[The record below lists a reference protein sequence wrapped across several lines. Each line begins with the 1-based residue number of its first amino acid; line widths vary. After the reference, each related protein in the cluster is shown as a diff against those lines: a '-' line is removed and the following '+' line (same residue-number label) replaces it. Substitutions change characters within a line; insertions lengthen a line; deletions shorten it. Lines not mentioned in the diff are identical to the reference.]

1 MKNKRIT
8 AKAIFLLAVATIVI
22 GCKKEKETILTTDKH
37 PDITSRIQG
46 TWIAPFKGDF
56 DTATCSIIITFTGNT
71 LSVKNTSLTPTN
83 FDYMD
88 NFVIL
93 NDTIISMGEGCCH
106 HLPYRYSLSNS
117 RLTLGNFG
125 FVKSLQSRLSS
136 SEHKFR

>member
-37 PDITSRIQG
+37 PEITSMIQG
-46 TWIAPFKGDF
+46 TWFTPFKGDF
-56 DTATCSIIITFTGNT
+56 DTTTCSIIITFTGNT
-71 LSVKNTSLTPTN
+71 LSVQNTSLTPTN

-88 NFVIL
+88 NFVII

-106 HLPYRYSLSNS
+106 HLPYRYSLSN
-117 RLTLGNFG
+117 N
-125 FVKSLQSRLSS
+125 RLSLG
-136 SEHKFR
+136 KFIFIKL